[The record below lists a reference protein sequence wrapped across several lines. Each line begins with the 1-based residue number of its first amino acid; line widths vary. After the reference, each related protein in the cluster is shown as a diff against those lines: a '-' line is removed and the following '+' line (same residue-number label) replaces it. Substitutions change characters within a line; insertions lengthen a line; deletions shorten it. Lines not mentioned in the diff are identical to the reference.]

1 MGLVFSL
8 DVLRLNVGLINYFEY
23 DIILSESEVLTMK
36 IKIEIEI
43 ENCYECP
50 FAKEVRE
57 MGYCATDCSQLGCY
71 STIPD
76 RGVRKDC
83 PFKNNT

>member
-1 MGLVFSL
+1 
-8 DVLRLNVGLINYFEY
+8 
-23 DIILSESEVLTMK
+23 MK

-57 MGYCATDCSQLGCY
+57 MGYCATECGQLGCY

-76 RGVRKDC
+76 RGIRKDC
-83 PFKNNT
+83 PFKNNA